1 MPELLRYA
9 KLAIEKGLAQGRDG
23 SYIKELFD
31 YIVPALVEALHKE
44 PDTETCANML
54 DALNECLEIY
64 GQVLDE
70 NQVRSIVDEIKQVI
84 TASSSRKKER
94 AERTNA
100 EDFDAEG
107 ELLKEQNEQEEEVF
121 DQVGEILGTLVKTF
135 KASFLPFFDELSSYI
150 MPMWGKD
157 KTTEERQIAICI
169 FDDMAEQCREAA
181 LKYYDTYI
189 PFLLDA
195 CNDENPDI
203 RQAAV
208 YGLGVCAEHGGSVIK
223 PLVGEVLSRLN
234 FVIRHPNAL
243 QPDNIMAYDNAVS
256 GLGKVCMGGVDW
268 RLQLSF
274 YLRLHAKDLMNLS

>member
-203 RQAAV
+203 RQ
-208 YGLGVCAEHGGSVIK
+208 
-223 PLVGEVLSRLN
+223 VLSRLN